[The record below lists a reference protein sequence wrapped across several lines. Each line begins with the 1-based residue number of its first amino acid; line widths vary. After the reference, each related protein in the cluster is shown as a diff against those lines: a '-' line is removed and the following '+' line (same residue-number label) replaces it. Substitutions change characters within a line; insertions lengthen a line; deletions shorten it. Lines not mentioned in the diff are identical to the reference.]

1 MNPIILMNLMKK
13 MHKGLI
19 MNQDQLLKMA
29 TFQMVAPWMTAGW
42 MAAPK
47 RAPDWKLSFSPG
59 SLDKKRL
66 WQCMHQLWGRSVS

>member
-29 TFQMVAPWMTAGW
+29 TFQMVAPWMTAG
-42 MAAPK
+42 
-47 RAPDWKLSFSPG
+47 
-59 SLDKKRL
+59 
-66 WQCMHQLWGRSVS
+66 

>member
-29 TFQMVAPWMTAGW
+29 TFQIVAPWMTAGW

-47 RAPDWKLSFSPG
+47 RAPDWKLRFSPG
-59 SLDKKRL
+59 SLDKKG
-66 WQCMHQLWGRSVS
+66 CGSACTNCGEGV

>member
-13 MHKGLI
+13 MHNGLT

-29 TFQMVAPWMTAGW
+29 TFQMVAPWMTADW

-47 RAPDWKLSFSPG
+47 RAPDWKLSF
-59 SLDKKRL
+59 
-66 WQCMHQLWGRSVS
+66 